1 VDWSLLGCG
10 RYGHVTFAPDEPDLR
25 AELHARLAA
34 GDAWRCLRCGTFVPG
49 QPQLS
54 GPVSAAPTVEQ
65 GSQIRSK
72 LILRLFAIERFLRA
86 LAVLAISYG
95 LFRYRSSRL
104 SVEAAFDR
112 DLPIVRDLFRQLG
125 YNIEHSKLFGLVQHA
140 LTLSSGTLTLLA
152 LGALGYGVVEVI
164 EGTGLWLARR
174 WGEYFAM
181 VATSLGLPLE
191 IYDLT
196 RKVTVTAL
204 VLFAINLALVLYLVI
219 TKRLFGVR
227 GGKTAY
233 DARLR
238 SESVLEAAER
248 AVAARAGLPPVA
260 AVAGATSPPADQQR
274 APGHQPAPGQQ
285 PAPDRPTAGRQAAG
299 EARPTADHQPA
310 TDVQPATDPQP
321 ARRSAG
327 RDT

>member
-49 QPQLS
+49 QPHLS
-54 GPVSAAPTVEQ
+54 GPVSAAPAVEQ

-86 LAVLAISYG
+86 LVVLAISYG

-125 YNIEHSKLFGLVQHA
+125 YNIEHSKLFGLLQHA

-152 LGALGYGVVEVI
+152 LGALVYGVVEVI

-196 RKVTVTAL
+196 RKVTITAL

-227 GGKTAY
+227 GGKSAY

-248 AVAARAGLPPVA
+248 AVAARDAVPPA
-260 AVAGATSPPADQQR
+260 ATAAGASSRPAD
-274 APGHQPAPGQQ
+274 PQPAPGRQ
-285 PAPDRPTAGRQAAG
+285 PAPDRAAASPEAATETQPAAGRRAA
-299 EARPTADHQPA
+299 ADPRAAAYPQPA
-310 TDVQPATDPQP
+310 ADPQP
-321 ARRSAG
+321 ARGSAG
-327 RDT
+327 RDS

>member
-10 RYGHVTFAPDEPDLR
+10 RYGHITFAPNEPDLR
-25 AELHARLAA
+25 AELHARLAD
-34 GDAWRCLRCGTFVPG
+34 GDAWRCLRCGAFVPG

-54 GPVSAAPTVEQ
+54 GPVAAAPAVEQ

-86 LAVLAISYG
+86 LVFLAVSYG

-104 SVEAAFDR
+104 SVEAAFNR
-112 DLPIVRDLFRQLG
+112 DLPVVRDLFRQLG
-125 YNIEHSKLFGLVQHA
+125 FNIEHSKLFGLLQHA
-140 LTLSSGTLTLLA
+140 LALSSSTLTLLA
-152 LGALGYGVVEVI
+152 LGALVYGAVELV

-227 GGKTAY
+227 GGKRAY

-238 SESVLEAAER
+238 SESVLEAAKR
-248 AVAARAGLPPVA
+248 AVAARAAVPPDETVP
-260 AVAGATSPPADQQR
+260 GSGSQPSDRPPADR
-274 APGHQPAPGQQ
+274 PPASQ
-285 PAPDRPTAGRQAAG
+285 RPTA
-299 EARPTADHQPA
+299 
-310 TDVQPATDPQP
+310 DPQP
-321 ARRSAG
+321 ARGSAA
-327 RDT
+327 RDS